1 MHFRQ
6 KVLPQLRSDLRN
18 PISPNASSIN
28 FIYIQ
33 NSPIT
38 ENDLRLLFEKYPP
51 LQDGVE
57 VELRKS
63 VEYEN
68 SAIYYG
74 EWEKTGNKRHG
85 RGIQVWTDGSRY
97 EGYWKEDK
105 ANVKGKL
112 IHSDGDVYE
121 GDWLDDKA
129 HGYGVYTHIDGAKY
143 EGNWKDDKQD
153 GKGKESW
160 PDGRRYE
167 GEYKNDKKEGY
178 GIFEWTDGKKYR
190 GNWLNG
196 KQNGEGEFFNNATKQ
211 WKKCLVQNGKKI
223 KWLD

>member
-1 MHFRQ
+1 MHIRQ

-112 IHSDGDVYE
+112 IHSDGDILISMEQNMKEIGKMINRMEKEKKVGLMEPRMKEIIKKVKKVAEVY
-121 GDWLDDKA
+121 
-129 HGYGVYTHIDGAKY
+129 
-143 EGNWKDDKQD
+143 
-153 GKGKESW
+153 
-160 PDGRRYE
+160 
-167 GEYKNDKKEGY
+167 
-178 GIFEWTDGKKYR
+178 
-190 GNWLNG
+190 LNG
-196 KQNGEGEFFNNATKQ
+196 LMVVYMKEN
-211 WKKCLVQNGKKI
+211 LVI
-223 KWLD
+223 II